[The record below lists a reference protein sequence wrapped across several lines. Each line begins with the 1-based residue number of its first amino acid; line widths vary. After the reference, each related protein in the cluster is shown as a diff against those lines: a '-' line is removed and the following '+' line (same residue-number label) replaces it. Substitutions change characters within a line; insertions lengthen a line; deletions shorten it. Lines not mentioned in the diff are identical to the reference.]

1 MMHVAVVERPTSTH
15 QWMKLSD
22 WDVWKRT
29 VIYTG
34 MKEEVDKLLLA
45 REGTLVAMV
54 VEKIPSTD
62 EEKTQL
68 GNRMRGLG
76 IYMSHR
82 ERRLFPYS
90 PEKTER
96 SWEEA

>member
-1 MMHVAVVERPTSTH
+1 MHVAVVERPTSTH

-34 MKEEVDKLLLA
+34 MQQEVDKLLSA

-54 VEKIPSTD
+54 VDKIPSSV
-62 EEKTQL
+62 EGKTQL